1 MRQLLLLL
9 AGVAFA
15 HAAVVPTQEGYFAAG
30 REYLYRYDGQ
40 VLSGIPGVS
49 KEVAGIK
56 IVADTRIQMK
66 ENNKCLLRM
75 EEVQLSKLQTE
86 TENPAKQQSEDKLQ
100 RLQPE
105 IERPILDQLVRPIE
119 FRYVDGKVSNI
130 VTSQD
135 EPVWASN
142 VKKAV
147 LELMLVNIRGTDD
160 LNEPDSQSTQPS
172 NIIHQKEHY
181 RVMERGIAGN
191 CESVYNVKVSKP
203 VSNIIDKHV
212 QPQRFVLNITKT
224 RDLLECQQRTQRS
237 KLSILSGKKCEKCQ
251 RQEQEEEETQQ
262 PDEPIP
268 EPFNQPKKSTEK
280 KEDLLKC
287 LSQVRYSISL
297 KDHTKFVIDAV
308 VAEGKHIF
316 QPFGRRGGQAIT
328 FVNQTFMLK
337 NNRETPQDNLI
348 PDVTNP
354 KPEAEDLSFIF
365 QDWTK
370 HEHDA
375 EEDRELTAEDGPHM
389 SQIRTKVKLFLQK
402 IFDSIHDDRITEEA
416 PKNFIL
422 LVKTLKKFSPL
433 ELNNIFDRLG
443 KKFASDTEEVK
454 EKKQFLLDA
463 MIQVENDKS
472 VEILIDQIGKRNLI
486 KEEASQILS
495 TIALINEPTEEMLDG
510 ILALCKGAV
519 LNGLN
524 ADKQVRK
531 TCWLSFGSLVHKA
544 CKINKVCSE
553 DKKQEYSLNLLA
565 GIDPSRSDEDKRMC
579 LKAIGNAGLVLK
591 KTTNAETDSI
601 DRIAEII
608 TSTITDVDL
617 RVQGIY
623 SLRRLAKTE
632 PQRVVPLLMPIV
644 KNVEEDHQ
652 VRVAAYVIIMDAEP
666 KVDVVQ
672 SIVNELKRDKSK
684 QVASFIYTHLKGL
697 VSNYQY
703 CNKNLT
709 KVARKALMTLKPIV
723 EGAQYSKRFMWSPI
737 FWEQK
742 ISLSTEASLIG
753 TPASPFPVSGSVKL
767 GANILNHQLNVVEA
781 GFHAKNLR
789 DIAEKILGIARP
801 VRKTQ
806 EMRKKLNGRLPESQE
821 KSPAQRD
828 LDALDEQ
835 LPTTVI
841 DSDTNALKASGYLKF
856 FGNELRTFTLD
867 KPTIWSYLEGTSEK
881 MADIENKMRSG
892 ENPYS
897 YRKIFSLGRGVHE
910 IPTEIGL
917 PLQLWIDSAAMVA
930 LDVEGK
936 AVLTPRLTDI
946 LSDKATKLETVDVT
960 GTVKPRAAVSILGKM
975 KVSLDNV
982 MSGLYLSGNMNT
994 SAILNGKLNVD
1005 VAKKLYETRFD
1016 TPSTEHQAV
1025 SLRSRPYTFT
1035 YIERPEQERFETPEV
1050 VRDSQENSPYTFHK
1064 RPIKG
1069 KLMSPRPVTSTWNIG
1084 KESLGVEMELKTR
1097 RVPRSCSFTYS
1108 PTHLIFNG
1116 PIDVNMTVRPGQN
1129 APRNIVAYMKLE
1141 NEFKT
1146 QQQYQEFKEKFLLKQ
1161 HFSTE
1166 SSSEE
1171 SEEHDHIDR
1180 EDVPIPMYQR
1190 PGTSFRTM
1198 GTEFLK
1204 RFEDWKYDSA
1214 KWPFTREE
1222 VMDRTHDHTEEV
1234 IPDNSKSVELY
1245 HIYFNVSTNGTQ
1257 PIRELVSRISLDQE
1271 DEFYKAVRIDVMTA
1285 NKRFRPDPV
1294 HQNELREETE
1304 DIQTLCIQGELEH
1317 PAYAATLP
1325 ESQKL
1330 ESIQSLPDAPLDPKV
1345 LLKFNSQWG
1354 KSCLSDQKMQIKA
1367 RVQRSEKQQRD
1378 LSEETPDKIECLKNI
1393 QENNKYTEAC
1403 RSLRREREELRA
1415 VHAEMTINELVKKQ
1429 YKVYFY
1435 QGLDMVKNLIK
1446 GKVSTEQAEVHNP
1459 DKTALL
1465 TGELDES
1472 NRKMNISI
1480 KHVRGNVKFEH
1491 VWIPSILQDLKV
1503 LQPYKLQQHMVMSYS
1518 EDPLSGRN
1526 INKCKS
1532 LRNDSV
1538 ITFDKLMVN
1547 YEQSMCD
1554 HILAKD
1560 CSSKERFVIL
1570 SRKLTQTGTKKIITV
1585 YIDNTKIQF
1594 VPNLL
1599 DEDITTLVNESNVNL
1614 EVLKKLIVE
1623 DGVIKKVPI
1632 DLPTVHIMDLEKP
1645 EEMSV
1650 FADPFMSSS
1659 RERRQ
1664 QAWDMPES
1672 ASSEEVQMGS
1682 EELQHWEDFKDHV
1695 KQDIAM
1701 APQQL
1706 APKPKTIAKIIRTK
1720 LGDSIM
1726 LFAPEQELKVFFDG
1740 HNVKV
1745 ELPLKYKGLHCGLC
1759 GDFNGEVSDELVGP
1773 NRELYKNPRRFG
1785 RSYQHTTEQ
1794 CAKENQCAP
1803 SMEFAYDTEITL
1815 PGNKNQF
1822 ACITKA
1828 PLPRCLPTCRPIQEE
1843 PVDVEFVCIE
1853 HEGTTDPFAT
1863 SSRDVIIKK
1872 YGRKTSDYKTSLP
1885 MATKCSRPN

>member
-9 AGVAFA
+9 VGVAFA
-15 HAAVVPTQEGYFAAG
+15 HAAVPTQEGYFAAG
-30 REYLYRYDGQ
+30 REYLYRYEGQ

-56 IVADTRIQMK
+56 IVADTRIQMRDD
-66 ENNKCLLRM
+66 NKCLLEL
-75 EEVQLSKLQTE
+75 EEVELSKLQTE
-86 TENPAKQQSEDKLQ
+86 TENPAKQQSQDKLQ

-105 IERPILDQLVRPIE
+105 IEHPILHQLVKTIE
-119 FRYVDGKVSNI
+119 FRYVDGKVSHI

-135 EPVWASN
+135 EPVWSAN
-142 VKKAV
+142 VKKAI

-172 NIIHQKEHY
+172 NIIRQKEHY

-203 VSNIIDKHV
+203 VSNIIDKQV

-224 RDLLECQQRTQRS
+224 RDLMECQQRTQRS
-237 KLSILSGKKCEKCQ
+237 KLSILSGKKCQRCQ
-251 RQEQEEEETQQ
+251 KEQQQEDTQR
-262 PDEPIP
+262 PLTNEPIP
-268 EPFNQPKKSTEK
+268 EPFSQPTEK
-280 KEDLLKC
+280 KEDLMKC

-316 QPFGRRGGQAIT
+316 QPFGQKGGRAVT
-328 FVNQTFMLK
+328 FVNQTFILK
-337 NNRETPQDNLI
+337 NTRETPPDQLI

-354 KPEAEDLSFIF
+354 KQQPEDLGFVF

-370 HEHDA
+370 HQHDA

-389 SQIRTKVKLFLQK
+389 SQIRHKVKLFLQT
-402 IFDSIHDDRITEEA
+402 IYDSIHDDRITEDA
-416 PKNFIL
+416 PKRFIL
-422 LVKTLKKFSPL
+422 LVKTLNKFSPL
-433 ELNNIFDRLG
+433 ELTHIYDRLG
-443 KKFASDTEEVK
+443 KKFASDTEDVK
-454 EKKQFLLDA
+454 EKKQILLDA
-463 MIQVENDKS
+463 LIQVENDKS

-495 TIALINEPTEEMLDG
+495 TIALINEPTEDMLDN
-510 ILALCKGAV
+510 ILRLCKGPV
-519 LNGLN
+519 LNGIN

-544 CKINKVCSE
+544 CKINQVCSE
-553 DKKQEYSLNLLA
+553 VKKQEYSLNLLA
-565 GIDPSRSDEDKRMC
+565 GIDPSRTPEDQRMC
-579 LKAIGNAGLVLK
+579 LKAIGNAGLILK
-591 KTTNAETDSI
+591 HSTDAETDSI

-608 TSTITDVDL
+608 KSKTVDVDL

-623 SLRRLAKTE
+623 SLRRLAKNE
-632 PQRVVPLLMPIV
+632 PQRVVPLLMPFV
-644 KNVEEDHQ
+644 KNMEEDPQ

-666 KVDVVQ
+666 KADVVL
-672 SIVNELKRDKSK
+672 SIVNDLKQDKSK
-684 QVASFIYTHLKGL
+684 QVASFVYSHLEGL

-703 CNKNLT
+703 CKKNLT
-709 KVARKALMTLKPIV
+709 KVARKALLTLKPIV
-723 EGAQYSKRFMWSPI
+723 QGALYSKRFMWSPTS
-737 FWEQK
+737 WQQK

-767 GANILNHQLNVVEA
+767 GATILDHSLNIVEA

-801 VRKTQ
+801 VRKTK
-806 EMRKKLNGRLPESQE
+806 EFMKKLNAPLPDGRE

-828 LDALDEQ
+828 LDALDGQ
-835 LPTTVI
+835 LRTTVI

-856 FGNELRTFTLD
+856 FGNELRTVTVD

-881 MADIENKMRSG
+881 MVDIEDKMRSG

-897 YRKIFSLGRGVHE
+897 YRKLFSLGRGVHE

-917 PLQLWIDSAAMVA
+917 PLQLWVDSAAMVA
-930 LDVEGK
+930 LDVSGR
-936 AVLTPRLTDI
+936 AVLTPRLTDV
-946 LSDKATKLETVDVT
+946 LSDKAVKLETVDVT
-960 GTVKPRAAVSILGKM
+960 GTVKPRAAVSIMAKM
-975 KVSLDNV
+975 KISLDNV
-982 MSGLYLSGNMNT
+982 MSGLYLNGAMNT
-994 SAILNGKLNVD
+994 SAVLTGKLNVD

-1035 YIERPEQERFETPEV
+1035 YIEKPEQETIGTPEV
-1050 VRDSQENSPYTFHK
+1050 VRESQENNRYTFNK
-1064 RPIKG
+1064 RLIKG

-1097 RVPRSCSFTYS
+1097 RVPRSCSFTNG

-1116 PIDVNMTVRPGQN
+1116 PVDVNVTVRPGQN
-1129 APRNIVAYMKLE
+1129 APRNVVAYMKLE

-1161 HFSTE
+1161 HFMTE

-1171 SEEHDHIDR
+1171 SDEHDHVNGK
-1180 EDVPIPMYQR
+1180 DVPIPMYQK
-1190 PGTSFRTM
+1190 PQTSFRTVGM
-1198 GTEFLK
+1198 EFLK

-1222 VMDRTHDHTEEV
+1222 VEDRSHDHTEEV
-1234 IPDNSKSVELY
+1234 IPDSTKSVELY
-1245 HIYFNVSTNGTQ
+1245 HIYFNVTTNGTQ
-1257 PIRELVSRISLDQE
+1257 PIRELVSRISLDQQ
-1271 DEFYKAVRIDVMTA
+1271 DEFYKAVRFDVMTA
-1285 NKRFRPDPV
+1285 KKIFRPDPV
-1294 HQNELREETE
+1294 HQDQLREETE

-1317 PAYAATLP
+1317 PAYAVTLP

-1330 ESIQSLPDAPLDPKV
+1330 EPIQGLPDVPLDPKV
-1345 LLKFNSQWG
+1345 LFKFNSQWG
-1354 KSCLSDQKMQIKA
+1354 KSCLDDQKMQIKA
-1367 RVQRSEKQQRD
+1367 RVQRSEKQQRE
-1378 LSEETPDKIECLKNI
+1378 LLEETPDKIECLKNI
-1393 QENNKYTEAC
+1393 RETNKCSQAC
-1403 RSLRREREELRA
+1403 KALRKEREELRA
-1415 VHAEMTINELVKKQ
+1415 IHAELTHNEMVKKP
-1429 YKVYFY
+1429 YKAFFY
-1435 QGLDMVKNLIK
+1435 QGLEMVKNLIW
-1446 GKVSTEQAEVHNP
+1446 GRVTTEQAEVHNP

-1465 TGELDES
+1465 TGELEKT
-1472 NRKMNISI
+1472 NKKMNISI
-1480 KHVRGNVKFEH
+1480 KHVRGNVKFER
-1491 VWIPSILQDLKV
+1491 VWIPQIIQDLKV
-1503 LQPYKLQQHMVMSYS
+1503 LQPYKLQRHMVMSYS
-1518 EDPLSGRN
+1518 EDMLSGRN
-1526 INKCKS
+1526 IHHCKS
-1532 LRNDSV
+1532 LRNDSI
-1538 ITFDKLMVN
+1538 ITFDKMIFN
-1547 YEQSMCD
+1547 YEQSKCD

-1560 CSSKERFVIL
+1560 CSSKERFVVL

-1594 VPNLL
+1594 VPNSLN
-1599 DEDITTLVNESNVNL
+1599 EDITTLVNESNVNL
-1614 EVLKKLIVE
+1614 EVLQKLIVE
-1623 DGVIKKVPI
+1623 DGVIKKVAI
-1632 DLPTVHIMDLEKP
+1632 DSPTVHIMDLEKQEEESLWP
-1645 EEMSV
+1645 E
-1650 FADPFMSSS
+1650 PFRTS
-1659 RERRQ
+1659 RERKQ
-1664 QAWDMPES
+1664 QSWDMPES
-1672 ASSEEVQMGS
+1672 ASSEEVEMGS
-1682 EELQHWEDFKDHV
+1682 EELQYWEDFKDHV
-1695 KQDIAM
+1695 KADIAM

-1706 APKPKTIAKIIRTK
+1706 SAKPKTIAKIIRKK

-1773 NRELYKNPRRFG
+1773 NRELYKNPHRFG
-1785 RSYQHTTEQ
+1785 RSFQHTTEQ
-1794 CAKENQCAP
+1794 CAKEDQCAP
-1803 SMEFAYDTEITL
+1803 SMEFAYDTEISL

-1822 ACITKA
+1822 ACITKT
-1828 PLPRCLPTCRPIQEE
+1828 PLPRCLLTCRPSQEE
-1843 PVDVEFVCIE
+1843 PVDVELVCIE

-1863 SSRDVIIKK
+1863 SSRDVLIKK
-1872 YGRKTSDYKTSLP
+1872 YGAKTADYKTTLP
-1885 MATKCSRPN
+1885 MATRCVRQN